1 MSGADLANLLN
12 EASGSKFSGI
22 TGSGTR
28 TVGLPDYQMVIEIV
42 KILMNLYS
50 VMLQF
55 FVFGCTNHRETS
67 FVNAKILISSNTE
80 ITTRWWFQRFL
91 FSSLFREVIQIDEH
105 IFQMGGNHQLDK

>member
-28 TVGLPDYQMVIEIV
+28 TVGLPDYHMVIEIV

-50 VMLQF
+50 VMS
-55 FVFGCTNHRETS
+55 CYN
-67 FVNAKILISSNTE
+67 
-80 ITTRWWFQRFL
+80 FL
-91 FSSLFREVIQIDEH
+91 FLGAQTIVRRV
-105 IFQMGGNHQLDK
+105 L